1 MKLDIL
7 VFGAHPDDAEL
18 GAGAT
23 IAKEVSRGKKVGI
36 VDLTRGELGTRG
48 SAEIRDRE
56 AAKAAE
62 ILGVAVRENMEFADG
77 FFVNDKEHQLELIKI
92 IRKYRPEIVLC
103 NAIEDRHID
112 HGKGSKLVSDACFLS
127 GLMKIDTKMD
137 GDDAWQ
143 EAWRPKLVYHFI
155 QWKNLEPDFAVD
167 VSGFIETKTDA
178 IMAYGSQFFD
188 PDSDE
193 PETPISSK
201 NFTDSVIYRARDLGR
216 LIGVEYA
223 EGFTVER
230 YIGVDSLDDLI

>member
-23 IAKEVSRGKKVGI
+23 IAKEVSKGKKVGI

-48 SAEIRDRE
+48 SAEIRDKE

-62 ILGVAVRENMEFADG
+62 ILGVTVRENMEFADG
-77 FFVNDKEHQLELIKI
+77 FFVNDKWHQLELIKI

-103 NAIEDRHID
+103 NAIDDRHID

-127 GLMKIDTKMD
+127 GLMKIETQMD
-137 GDDAWQ
+137 GDDQWQ
-143 EAWRPKLVYHFI
+143 EAWRPKIVYHFI
-155 QWKNLEPDFAVD
+155 QWKNLEPDFVVD
-167 VSGFIETKTDA
+167 VSGFIETKTNA
-178 IMAYGSQFFD
+178 IMAYGSQFYD
-188 PDSDE
+188 PKSKE

-201 NFTDSVIYRARDLGR
+201 NFTDSVNYRARDLGR
-216 LIGVEYA
+216 IIGVEYA

-230 YIGVDSLDDLI
+230 YIGVDGLDDLI